1 MDISQLQRGHATT
14 QRRVAASGRRAPLR
28 RHRRVWVAVLAA
40 ATIAVVGGALIG
52 RHAAAA
58 VADWWGAHTAG
69 VLIGLLA
76 ALVALVAAAPY
87 AQSGRSPHS
96 LVRPHDTG
104 VRLCDVVGAGGTT
117 REAIETLN
125 LFLHHRTFREEMGGT
140 ARRGVLF
147 EGAPGTGKTHLA
159 KAMAAEAGVPF
170 LFVSASEFQ
179 SMFYGQTN
187 RRVRAFFRA
196 LRRAARAEGGAIGFI
211 EEFDAIG
218 TARSAV
224 AAGSN
229 REGGIGIVNELLVQL
244 QGFEQPTA
252 GQRAHARLVAIANR
266 ALPARLRLTP
276 PVAQPA
282 NVLLVATTNR
292 AGDLDPA
299 LLSPGRFDRIIH
311 FDLPPRAD
319 RVEIAEYY
327 LARKR
332 HDHTV
337 SAAFVADLTAGYTP
351 ARIERLLD
359 EALVVALRDG
369 QTAMTY
375 RHVIHAQM
383 VTEVG
388 VAHDV
393 GYHPEEKRR
402 VALHEAGHAL
412 MAALAGRDVKL
423 ASVLRRSGS
432 LGMVAHGEVEERF
445 LRTPSDMRDLMAIA
459 MAGRAAEIQELG
471 EASGGVA
478 DDLATATEL
487 AAELVGTLGAGSSL
501 FSLQAAQ
508 VDGAENLVAKVL
520 RDERARAT
528 ADELLHAAADRAA
541 CTMLEHRRA
550 LLALADALYE
560 ADELSGDD
568 VHAIVAGAMIH

>member
-1 MDISQLQRGHATT
+1 MDISQLQRGSATAPS
-14 QRRVAASGRRAPLR
+14 RVAASGRRAPLR
-28 RHRRVWVAVLAA
+28 RRRVWWVAVLAVA
-40 ATIAVVGGALIG
+40 IALTGWALAG
-52 RHAAAA
+52 RRPA
-58 VADWWGAHTAG
+58 VAIVEWWSTHATG

-76 ALVALVAAAPY
+76 ALVALVAIAPFVQ
-87 AQSGRSPHS
+87 AGRSPHS
-96 LVRPHDTG
+96 PARPHDTG
-104 VRLCDVVGAGGTT
+104 VRLADVVGAGSTT

-218 TARSAV
+218 TARSSVAV
-224 AAGSN
+224 GHTRDGGS
-229 REGGIGIVNELLVQL
+229 GIVNELLVQL
-244 QGFEQPTA
+244 QGFEQPTV
-252 GQRAHARLVAIANR
+252 GQRLHARVIAVANR
-266 ALPARLRLTP
+266 ALPARFRRAN
-276 PVAQPA
+276 PVSQPA

-292 AGDLDPA
+292 AADLDPA

-319 RVEIAEYY
+319 RIEIAEYY

-369 QTAMTY
+369 QIAMTY

-412 MAALAGRDVKL
+412 MAVLAGRDVKL

-445 LRTPSDMRDLMAIA
+445 LRTPSDMRDLMTIA
-459 MAGRAAEIQELG
+459 LAGRAAEIQELG

-501 FSLQAAQ
+501 FSLQAARME
-508 VDGAENLVAKVL
+508 GADNLVTKVL

-550 LLALADALYE
+550 LLALADALCE